1 MGDYLDLPHYTG
13 YELIEEDNRT
23 GITVHRA
30 HVVNQPHKRVTIKSL
45 QFHSEEENNNLRHE
59 YELLKQLNTFLEENY
74 IKEAI
79 KPARRRSSIKLAA
92 LPMMIGEGGFPSN
105 PNLPTKQ
112 QPLIPCL
119 VALEKMYEEGYNAIV
134 CEDFD
139 GISLRKY
146 YPSMVASNS
155 LENLM
160 DRSSHSLASI
170 DRSKESIHTPQVD
183 PELKKLDFEE
193 VLQVMI
199 QLAEAVDVCHRCKIA
214 HLDINPNN
222 ILIQKSRNKIT
233 LQLTNFYNSLRFD
246 QMSHSFGRALR
257 GYTYVSPEQTGRT
270 DRVLDYRSDMYSL
283 GITFWE
289 LLVEDVPFKYTDAAE
304 MIYAHLAKNVP
315 SPTSKHDYIP
325 QQLSNIVLK
334 LVQKDPSERYQL
346 ASAVRYDL
354 QRCLDRW
361 NDTRVRKGWKSI
373 AAEHIKE
380 AFADWTFT
388 IAEKDYSQVIS
399 FPSRPIGRQEQM
411 EQLKNVFE
419 EWNGT
424 IASDRRGLF
433 VCLSGP
439 RGCGKH
445 TFWEELC
452 RIAISNNCF
461 TVEAEIHEEDFDV
474 PYFAYRSILDQLV
487 KILLAEST
495 VSLKNW
501 EEKLVAQVGIPRLT
515 LLSFLV
521 PSITHIVMSL
531 PKGED
536 NALMSDSKPLELY
549 QAVQYFLDLF
559 ATEEHPLL
567 INLNYL
573 NAGPGTV
580 EMTSYLVNTP
590 LGKTC
595 MFLGYMYSIEEQAPP
610 NSLSP
615 KEILEMLT
623 YPRLELIEF
632 RVLSVHEIQSFLSDI
647 LKPCSQSTE
656 QLATILHRRTS
667 GNYSFLKEFIKFCEK
682 KDLIIFDA
690 SNLLW
695 TWDLKK
701 IETDVEITNNA
712 AELIMMQV
720 NDLEPTAQ
728 YLLKCAACVG
738 HTFDVRIASHVSN
751 ISITQVQTNLNHAAV
766 AGYIIPCPSL
776 QRNGSEVDSSKSASV
791 GALSN
796 SGPANSSTSLSQEFS
811 SFYKFCHPLLS
822 KRLSE
827 SLAISEKETIS
838 LQIARHFRGIV
849 EEKFG
854 ARTTDMLKHYLAARN
869 LVKDDTERI
878 YVAGM
883 YHKASF
889 RAASLQSA
897 VQCLDHSIEF
907 LRDVSVPTIEVE
919 DLSFQ
924 VHCAKAKAII
934 QLDHIG
940 DAERLIQ
947 EMTEKAHTKERAF
960 RLTSLR
966 VMTLAAKG
974 EVKNGIE
981 LAMTC
986 DSGIARYIQQ
996 FRFFTDNDY
1005 QLIENLDGLFGSRTV
1020 DDILTKK
1027 RCADDSLSVAEQ
1039 MVTTCIQI
1047 CQKKGD
1053 IHGASYFNILACS
1066 MSLNFGVS
1074 KNSSENFA
1082 SVLPYFLGRFFN
1094 YFDFKRARFIGEL
1107 VLAASQSLNSEGKLN
1122 ALQGL
1127 LKGYSYFW
1135 SYYEANER
1143 MNQAVKAAID
1153 DRMVSKAFDVML
1165 TFHTAFLL
1173 PYGKSIATV
1182 RECDKRF
1189 KSFSEFSAAHHRQWD
1204 MMLTSFDA
1212 IASGFP
1218 VQTLVEA
1225 DFSPHLNAF
1234 LLFTNSLISL
1244 LYAKEDKFEK
1254 FQALAKV
1261 EDQIHGSW
1269 LYLNLNLDML
1279 TICCLVFFS
1288 KQKESKM
1295 VANPLRTA
1303 RKKWIQGFNSF
1314 LLTLV
1319 HNSPMNKN

>member
-1 MGDYLDLPHYTG
+1 MESDVCSKFLRKMGDYLDLPHYTG
-13 YELIEEDNRT
+13 YELIEEDHRT
-23 GITVHRA
+23 GITIHRA
-30 HVVNQPHKRVTIKSL
+30 HVINQPHKRVTIKSL
-45 QFHSEEENNNLRHE
+45 QFHSEEDNNNLRHE

-74 IKEAI
+74 IREAA
-79 KPARRRSSIKLAA
+79 KPTRRRSSIKLAA
-92 LPMMIGEGGFPSN
+92 LPMMIGEAGFPSN

-134 CEDFD
+134 CEEFD
-139 GISLRKY
+139 GISLRKF
-146 YPSMVASNS
+146 YPSLVASNS

-199 QLAEAVDVCHRCKIA
+199 QLTEAVDICHRCKIA

-222 ILIQKSRNKIT
+222 ILVQRSRNKIT

-246 QMSHSFGRALR
+246 QMSHSIGRALR

-270 DRVLDYRSDMYSL
+270 DRVVDYRSDMYSL

-289 LLVEDVPFKYTDAAE
+289 LLVDDVPFKYSDAAE

-315 SPTSKHDYIP
+315 SPTTKHDYIP

-361 NDTRVRKGWKSI
+361 NDARVRKGWKTI
-373 AAEHIKE
+373 ASEHIKE
-380 AFADWTFT
+380 AFADWAFT
-388 IAEKDYSQVIS
+388 VGEKDYSQVIS
-399 FPSRPIGRQEQM
+399 FPSRPIGRGEQM
-411 EQLKNVFE
+411 DQLKTVFE
-419 EWNGT
+419 EWNGM
-424 IASDRRGLF
+424 IPSERRGLF

-461 TVEAEIHEEDFDV
+461 TVEAEIHDEDFDV

-521 PSITHIVMSL
+521 PSITHIVTSL

-536 NALMSDSKPLELY
+536 NTLISDSKQLELY

-573 NAGPGTV
+573 NAGPGTI
-580 EMTSYLVNTP
+580 EMTSYLMNTP

-595 MFLGYMYSIEEQAPP
+595 LFFGYMYSIEEQAPP
-610 NSLSP
+610 NSKTASEVLS
-615 KEILEMLT
+615 MLS
-623 YPRLELIEF
+623 YPRLEHIEF
-632 RVLSVHEIQSFLSDI
+632 RVLSVQEIQNFLSEI

-656 QLATILHRRTS
+656 QLAMILHRRTS

-690 SNLLW
+690 SSLLW
-695 TWDLKK
+695 TWDAKK

-720 NDLEPTAQ
+720 NDLETTAQ

-738 HTFDVRIASHVSN
+738 HTFDVRIASQVSN
-751 ISITQVQTNLNHAAV
+751 IPITQVQTILNQAAMS
-766 AGYIIPCPSL
+766 GYIIPCPSL
-776 QRNGSEVDSSKSASV
+776 QRNGSEVDSSKSASA

-796 SGPANSSTSLSQEFS
+796 AGHINSSTSLSQDIS

-822 KRLSE
+822 RRLSE
-827 SLAISEKETIS
+827 SLATSEKEAIS
-838 LQIARHFRGIV
+838 LQIARHYRGIV

-854 ARTTDMLKHYLAARN
+854 INTMDMLRHYVSARS
-869 LVKDDTERI
+869 LVTDDAERI
-878 YVAGM
+878 YVAKM
-883 YHKASF
+883 HYKASF
-889 RAASLQSA
+889 RAASLQTAIQS
-897 VQCLDHSIEF
+897 LDNALEFLVKVSNPSIEIDE
-907 LRDVSVPTIEVE
+907 LG
-919 DLSFQ
+919 FQ
-924 VHCAKAKAII
+924 VYYAKAKACV
-934 QLDHIG
+934 QLDHIA
-940 DAERLIQ
+940 DAENLIQ
-947 EMTEKAHTKERAF
+947 IMTEKAKTKERIF
-960 RLTSLR
+960 RVT
-966 VMTLAAKG
+966 TLKVIIFAAKG
-974 EVKNGIE
+974 EVKKAVE
-981 LAMTC
+981 LSMTC
-986 DSGIARYIQQ
+986 DSGISKYIQQ
-996 FRFFTDNDY
+996 FRFFTENDY
-1005 QLIENLDGLFGSRTV
+1005 QLIENLDGLFGCRTV
-1020 DDILTKK
+1020 EDILSKK
-1027 RCADDSLSVAEQ
+1027 RGTDDSLSVAEQ
-1039 MVTTCIQI
+1039 MLTTCIQV
-1047 CQKKGD
+1047 CQRKGD

-1074 KNSSENFA
+1074 KSSSENFA

-1094 YFDFKRARFIGEL
+1094 YFDFKRAKFIGEL
-1107 VLAASQSLNSEGKLN
+1107 VLASSQSLNSEGKLN

-1135 SYYEANER
+1135 SYYEASER

-1153 DRMVSKAFDVML
+1153 DRMIGKAFDVML

-1173 PYGKSIATV
+1173 PYGKTITAV

-1189 KSFSEFSAAHHRQWD
+1189 RSYSEFSDTHQRQWD
-1204 MMLTSFDA
+1204 TMLTSFDA

-1218 VQTLVEA
+1218 VQTQVDSECNA
-1225 DFSPHLNAF
+1225 HLNSF
-1234 LLFTNSLISL
+1234 LLFVNSLIAL
-1244 LYAKEDKFEK
+1244 LYGREDRFDK

-1269 LYLNLNLDML
+1269 LYFELM
-1279 TICCLVFFS
+1279 
-1288 KQKESKM
+1288 
-1295 VANPLRTA
+1295 
-1303 RKKWIQGFNSF
+1303 
-1314 LLTLV
+1314 
-1319 HNSPMNKN
+1319 